1 MVSYLYKMIYCDQI
15 ENLVYKISSCTQTAI
30 LSSYFKNNLN
40 TVVVERLGKLSINPK
55 LIEVCTTP

>member
-1 MVSYLYKMIYCDQI
+1 MIYCGDQI
-15 ENLVYKISSCTQTAI
+15 ENLVNKISSCTQTAI

-40 TVVVERLGKLSINPK
+40 TVVVARLGKLSINPK